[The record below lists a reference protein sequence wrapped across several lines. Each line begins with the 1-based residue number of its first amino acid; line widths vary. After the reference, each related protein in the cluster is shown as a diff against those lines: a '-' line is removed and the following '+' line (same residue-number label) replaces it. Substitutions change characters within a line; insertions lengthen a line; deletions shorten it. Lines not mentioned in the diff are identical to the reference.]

1 MVTNLIVLPSLL
13 LTLQKRV
20 MSKSFEE
27 PFFEIFDEEE
37 DYDTEKL
44 QIEVSEAL
52 GDNS

>member
-1 MVTNLIVLPSLL
+1 
-13 LTLQKRV
+13 

-44 QIEVSEAL
+44 QIEVSKAL